1 MSISTD
7 IRHHSRLTGRMPV
20 PQRLNFIVCGV
31 GKSGTGCPACSTTH
45 QVYCGVGRSSRP
57 SKADWQW
64 CNISFETEIS
74 TRELLGLFHK
84 KNISDAVERAKLHQ
98 IGKLL
103 GKLVLRS
110 YPRGHRLCS
119 ESSRSR

>member
-1 MSISTD
+1 VGWASQEQAF
-7 IRHHSRLTGRMPV
+7 RPV
-20 PQRLNFIVCGV
+20 PQHIKFIVGWAGV
-31 GKSGTGCPACSTTH
+31 LARQRLIDNGAS
-45 QVYCGVGRSSRP
+45 
-57 SKADWQW
+57 
-64 CNISFETEIS
+64 ISFETEIS